1 MFSLDGE
8 IIPQYTEERKSG
20 WGDLMGVGTKP
31 LLVTFEKLCRM
42 G

>member
-1 MFSLDGE
+1 MEKLFLN
-8 IIPQYTEERKSG
+8 TLKKERRG